1 MVVAFAVVV
10 DKNVIAAE
18 SKMQACEL
26 TAIEA
31 IARRLRT
38 PLPEAKQTTQFSFK
52 RTNQNERMKRTSER
66 KRRSSAHFLKFLI
79 RSFITSRTGRSNCT
93 AKSNSEV

>member
-38 PLPEAKQTTQFSFK
+38 PLPEAKQTTQILVQANKPK
-52 RTNQNERMKRTSER
+52 RTNETNERTKT
-66 KRRSSAHFLKFLI
+66 KKFGT
-79 RSFITSRTGRSNCT
+79 FP
-93 AKSNSEV
+93 